1 MTDMGG
7 IVTERI
13 PMSHLLPGD
22 LYSHAEPEWVLREWG
37 LGKYGDLRLRMRHP
51 REYGPHQSRMPVTRV
66 RYITATLREEV
77 SW

>member
-1 MTDMGG
+1 MVNLGG
-7 IVTERI
+7 IVTERV

-22 LYSHAEPEWVLREWG
+22 LYSYADPDLLLREWG
-37 LGKYGDLRLRMRHP
+37 TGKHGDIQLWMRNP
-51 REYGPHQSRMPVTRV
+51 REHGPHQSRIKVTRV